1 LSTGALRGLE
11 HARCD
16 LGATLPAMPY
26 EITRGNPH
34 TPSTPAKT
42 PAVVLQRAAA
52 AEKCKPSQYLE
63 SRKKRRNT
71 DRIGSREAAL
81 RNCDDTLFVASS
93 EISTEQP
100 HSALSVYI
108 CAGWCKRTLHCGRLN
123 GEIRHS
129 TKRLTQLFRLRDP
142 HIYTPTPTKTP
153 AVVLQRASRAQKCK
167 PSQYLESRKKRS
179 TDRIGSQ
186 EAASRNCDDNLLGF
200 V

>member
-1 LSTGALRGLE
+1 
-11 HARCD
+11 
-16 LGATLPAMPY
+16 LPAMPY

-142 HIYTPTPTKTP
+142 HIYCTYPYQDPSCCIAKG
-153 AVVLQRASRAQKCK
+153 LQSTEVQALA
-167 PSQYLESRKKRS
+167 YLESTKKRRS